1 MEDSNIVRLYWER
14 SENAIA
20 ETALKYGKYC
30 FTIADNILQNKED
43 ANESV
48 NDTYWSAWNAIPPNK
63 PTVLRTFLGK
73 LTRRISLKKWRD
85 ENREKRGGGEVTLA
99 LEELEECIPS
109 GTEVEEEILAT
120 ELTEILN
127 RFLAGLPETERNIF
141 LCRYWYLDSIAQIC
155 RTYRFSESKVK
166 SMLYRTRKKL
176 QNHLNEEGIL

>member
-14 SENAIA
+14 SENAIG

-48 NDTYWSAWNAIPPNK
+48 NDTYWGAWNAIPPNN

-85 ENREKRGGGEVTLA
+85 ENRVKRGGGEVTLA
-99 LEELEECIPS
+99 LEELEECVPS
-109 GTEVEEEILAT
+109 GVEVEDEILAA
-120 ELTEILN
+120 ELTETLN
-127 RFLAGLPETERNIF
+127 RFLAVLPETERNIF
-141 LCRYWYLDSIAQIC
+141 VCRYWYLDSIAQIC
-155 RTYRFSESKVK
+155 HTYRFSESKMK
-166 SMLYRTRKKL
+166 SILYRTRKKL
-176 QNHLNEEGIL
+176 QSYLNEEGIL